1 MKYKQLSEK
10 ISTLGMGLFSIKDLR
25 KIYSEEE
32 YLNISISR
40 LLQNGELVQIARG
53 VYSLP
58 RESINIEKIA
68 TQLYYPSYISFES
81 ALAKYGIINQG
92 PMGLTLATTRH
103 SRKSLYAGIECK
115 YSQLKPELYFGFEL
129 LDGVYIA
136 SAEKA
141 LLDELYLICFGK
153 RKVDV
158 SEWTLDG
165 LDHQKIY
172 ELAEPFGKSV
182 KNMLKEMGLS
192 IS

>member
-1 MKYKQLSEK
+1 MKYKKLSER
-10 ISTLGMGLFSIKDLR
+10 ISTLGMNFFSIKDLR
-25 KIYSEEE
+25 KIYSEDA

-40 LLQNGELVQIARG
+40 LLQSGELIQIARG
-53 VYSLP
+53 FYSLP
-58 RESINIEKIA
+58 GESVNIEKIA

-81 ALAKYGIINQG
+81 ALSKYGVINQG
-92 PMGLTLATTRH
+92 PIGLTLATTRH
-103 SRKSLYAGIECK
+103 SKMSIYAGIECN

-129 LDGVYIA
+129 VDGIYIA

-165 LDHQKIY
+165 LDIHNIQ
-172 ELAEPFGKSV
+172 ELAEPFGTSV
-182 KNMLKEMGLS
+182 KKLLKKMGLS
-192 IS
+192 NS